1 MQKCKV
7 NKTTCCG
14 YNKET
19 KECNSIENCQH
30 KVTYMSQTE
39 ADTIVTEIRAECTK
53 HEECSDCAFNEF
65 CETLQKGNEKI
76 NENNRT
82 KCKTRR

>member
-1 MQKCKV
+1 MRQK
-7 NKTTCCG
+7 
-14 YNKET
+14 
-19 KECNSIENCQH
+19 
-30 KVTYMSQTE
+30 E
-39 ADTIVTEIRAECTK
+39 ADKIVKEIRAECTK

-82 KCKTRR
+82 KCNPRR

>member
-1 MQKCKV
+1 MQICKIN
-7 NKTTCCG
+7 NKSCCG
-14 YNKET
+14 YNKEA

-39 ADTIVTEIRAECTK
+39 ADTIVKEIRAECTK

-82 KCKTRR
+82 KHKIRR

>member
-7 NKTTCCG
+7 NNKSCCG
-14 YNKET
+14 CSRET
-19 KECNSIENCQH
+19 NECFSIENCQH

-39 ADTIVTEIRAECTK
+39 ADTIVKEIRAECTK

-65 CETLQKGNEKI
+65 CKTLQKGNERI
-76 NENNRT
+76 NE
-82 KCKTRR
+82 KTF

>member
-1 MQKCKV
+1 MQICKIN
-7 NKTTCCG
+7 NKSCCG
-14 YNKET
+14 YNKEA

-39 ADTIVTEIRAECTK
+39 ADTIVKEIRAECIK

-65 CETLQKGNEKI
+65 CKTLQKGNEKI
-76 NENNRT
+76 NE
-82 KCKTRR
+82 KIF